1 MKGIGSNIGLILL
14 GLAGLAVLFGGTAAS
29 GPQPAA
35 PGATPASPGASPGA
49 PPMSSPTAGRFAAE
63 AITIARDE
71 TGQFHLNALV
81 NGAPARVLVDT
92 GADVVALTEAD
103 AERAG
108 LVVDPATY
116 RPILRT
122 ASGEGMGA
130 RVRLDRLEIGP
141 VVLRDVEAVVAR
153 DLATSLL
160 GQSALARLGR
170 VELSGDAMVI
180 APRP

>member
-1 MKGIGSNIGLILL
+1 MTGIGRNIGLILL
-14 GLAGLAVLFGGTAAS
+14 GLAGLAVLFGGTTAS
-29 GPQPAA
+29 GPQSAGPGTTPAL
-35 PGATPASPGASPGA
+35 PASPAA
-49 PPMSSPTAGRFAAE
+49 TPPAAGRFAPE
-63 AITIARDE
+63 TITIARDE
-71 TGQFHLNALV
+71 TGQFHLDAQV
-81 NGAPARVLVDT
+81 NGAPARFLVDT

-108 LVVDPATY
+108 LVVDPAAY

-130 RVRLDRLEIGP
+130 RLRLDRLEIGP

-160 GQSALARLGR
+160 GQSALGRLGR
-170 VELSGDAMVI
+170 VELSGDVLVI

>member
-1 MKGIGSNIGLILL
+1 MRNIGLILL
-14 GLAGLAVLFGGTAAS
+14 GLAGLAVLFGGTTAS
-29 GPQPAA
+29 GPPPAA
-35 PGATPASPGASPGA
+35 LSSTPATPGPAAHR
-49 PPMSSPTAGRFAAE
+49 PPATGRFAPAT
-63 AITIARDE
+63 ITIGRDE
-71 TGQFHLNALV
+71 TGQFHLDAQV
-81 NGAPARVLVDT
+81 NGAPARLLVDT

-108 LVVDPATY
+108 LVVDPAAY

-130 RVRLDRLEIGP
+130 RVRIDRLEIGP
-141 VVLRDVEAVVAR
+141 VVLRDVEAVVAH

-170 VELSGDAMVI
+170 VELSGDVLVI
-180 APRP
+180 APPA